1 MALKCVSGAVAKKIE
16 HGQKKQC
23 AQLSKHSPSIEA
35 ATVPKGMYGMI
46 LLGKTLV
53 QAW

>member
-1 MALKCVSGAVAKKIE
+1 MAPKCVLGVVAKKIE

-23 AQLSKHSPSIEA
+23 AQLSKHSPSIA
-35 ATVPKGMYGMI
+35 AAGVPKGMYGMI
-46 LLGKTLV
+46 SLGKTLV